1 MDTVDVVYAVD
12 AMNAGDAV
20 DAVYGVNA
28 MNAGGAVDAVYA
40 VDTVYAVDV
49 VNVGG
54 DPHNDLSLWSECSG
68 HSGWAH
74 RMQWM
79 QWVQCT

>member
-1 MDTVDVVYAVD
+1 
-12 AMNAGDAV
+12 
-20 DAVYGVNA
+20 

-74 RMQWM
+74 QMQWM

>member
-20 DAVYGVNA
+20 DAAYGVNA
-28 MNAGGAVDAVYA
+28 MNAGGAVDA
-40 VDTVYAVDV
+40 VYAVDV

-68 HSGWAH
+68 HSGWA
-74 RMQWM
+74 QWM
-79 QWVQCT
+79 Q